1 MIKIKSG
8 KGLSKKS
15 HSRTPSLKKIRKI
28 VPKPFIISPDIL
40 ITTPDR
46 SPETKIGGKTSK
58 KLSDKKDQEEIKKSY
73 RESKETW
80 FRPSEEPRTVKQDKS
95 PRPVYKICKSAMGV
109 RKEYKIQKSKK
120 ERIPTLKTEER
131 IIVKKKITKKRDR
144 STGHGNFQK
153 FKHKDYETKDEENKI
168 RNKSKEKRMKNE
180 AKKIH
185 VKGIELFANK
195 TIEKK
200 VKQKGKKKLMK
211 KFDKPGWLEPSFAN
225 NFKSKD
231 PYLRDRYHDL
241 NIFSSENF
249 SSYDGSGLNI
259 DISHPPQAPGLRKHA
274 SCQINHSHRA
284 SITNNMLSSSLQTG
298 DTKNVYRP
306 KKQKKIRIVKL
317 AGKKQ
322 RRKKMSPNKA
332 ATKIQAAIRGFL
344 ARNQIQKKYKSN
356 DYSNTGIL
364 NLDLED
370 LNSEVDDVQHIVGE
384 LQKSQE
390 KYNNKELEIGFSHET
405 FTFQGKS
412 KDKSPKVRSNPEESK
427 GKLRI
432 LLTKGKNGV
441 NQTGFKENTDSKNSQ
456 IVVEKNHGEIVFQ
469 KFAEKSKESEECLKK
484 KQGLSRS
491 ERKFGQKSSD
501 FIDGWQDS
509 YVDSKDLELPRSEIH
524 VKKDFLEK
532 YLENSPDIND
542 ISFRF
547 LEITPAPKVNLNA
560 LRSPRPEEI
569 ISVHAE
575 KSPKINHL
583 YNIEQIFSP
592 KASDANKPLSI
603 PIKTDL
609 YKFVPKPS
617 DQKAPEPS
625 LSLKKPNE
633 KRQDISPLTKE
644 IVKKNHESASSRRSS
659 IEKNSEPTSKSS
671 ISYLNE
677 SSPKKKCSQ
686 EPSKDSLQC
695 SLEKI
700 EFGNSPQTLSPIE
713 KGSYIGIKE
722 MSKRLEQ
729 EQKNYE
735 LIEKDQKDLENYILL
750 DSLMSKKTDI
760 EELRKKDFETIQ
772 KLTGRAGSELEI
784 FEIFQNIINRRY
796 EKISSMFNE
805 NIKAVQ
811 DALAQS
817 VISEESSCIF
827 TDNLNNNENMSFKD
841 QEKNRK
847 VEENGKIRRLNASP
861 EPINMYVVFMYHPEK
876 SVMPLIDNEPEKA
889 QIINV
894 LQCEKKN
901 NIMHFAEKLE
911 QIDVKI
917 DEGIPVPHNSSRIVW
932 IDEVAMP
939 SNIDFTDLIIDAA
952 ISDIYNDL
960 LNWILEDLWLISS
973 NFIQEL
979 SNELIKAIL
988 ANEIREQIEDM
999 RKDYSEG
1006 QVLIIISK
1014 IFDRTQNLIAEELQK
1029 PLECDPLGVLSLLQE
1044 SEVGAG
1050 FLPEEKYSMLNFEAF
1065 SDVLGHHSKHIQI
1078 FNTMVFDSINEIL
1091 EKTMCKEELPWT
1103 SKRNPKSKKL
1113 VAEEVQRNIEIQLL
1127 KYCRVKSGPIVY
1139 DGLDDIGHI
1148 TEQILTQNRENGILK
1163 MLAMEISD
1171 NESLW
1176 FDYDKEELQAKLDL
1190 ADMVLEE
1197 EIDDI
1202 VEILIKT

>member
-8 KGLSKKS
+8 KALAKKS

-80 FRPSEEPRTVKQDKS
+80 FRPSEEPRAAKEDKS

-109 RKEYKIQKSKK
+109 RKDYKIKKPKK
-120 ERIPTLKTEER
+120 ERIPTLKTEEK
-131 IIVKKKITKKRDR
+131 IAVKKKITKKRDR

-153 FKHKDYETKDEENKI
+153 FKHKDYESKDEEIKI

-200 VKQKGKKKLMK
+200 IMQKSKKKVMK
-211 KFDKPGWLEPSFAN
+211 KFDKPGWPEPSFASN
-225 NFKSKD
+225 LKNKD
-231 PYLRDRYHDL
+231 HYLRDRHYDL

-259 DISHPPQAPGLRKHA
+259 DISHPPQVPGLRKHG

-284 SITNNMLSSSLQTG
+284 SITNNMLSNSLQTG
-298 DTKNVYRP
+298 DTKYIYKPKKHKKLRIVKSAS
-306 KKQKKIRIVKL
+306 KKQK
-317 AGKKQ
+317 
-322 RRKKMSPNKA
+322 RKKMSPNKA
-332 ATKIQAAIRGFL
+332 ATKIQAAVRGFL
-344 ARNQIQKKYKSN
+344 ARNQIQKQYKN
-356 DYSNTGIL
+356 NRYKNTGIL
-364 NLDLED
+364 NLDLDD
-370 LNSEVDDVQHIVGE
+370 LNSEVDEVQHLVGE

-390 KYNNKELEIGFSHET
+390 KYNNKDLEIGFSHET
-405 FTFQGKS
+405 FTFQNKS
-412 KDKSPKVRSNPEESK
+412 KEKSPKIRSNPEESK

-432 LLTKGKNGV
+432 LLTKGKNNT
-441 NQTGFKENTDSKNSQ
+441 NQAGFKDNTDSKNSP
-456 IVVEKNHGEIVFQ
+456 IVVEKNHSEIVFQ
-469 KFAEKSKESEECLKK
+469 KLAEKSKESEESVKK
-484 KQGLSRS
+484 KPIFSRS
-491 ERKFGQKSSD
+491 ERKFGPKSND

-509 YVDSKDLELPRSEIH
+509 YIDSKDLELPRSEIH

-532 YLENSPDIND
+532 YLENSPDVND
-542 ISFRF
+542 VSFKF
-547 LEITPAPKVNLNA
+547 LEITPAPKANLNA

-569 ISVHAE
+569 NSTHAE
-575 KSPKINHL
+575 KFSKIHHL
-583 YNIEQIFSP
+583 YDIEQIFSP
-592 KASDANKPLSI
+592 KASDGNTKILSI
-603 PIKTDL
+603 PIKADL
-609 YKFVPKPS
+609 YKFVPNPL
-617 DQKAPEPS
+617 DQKPLEPI
-625 LSLKKPNE
+625 LSLKKNNE
-633 KRQDISPLTKE
+633 KRLDISPLTKE

-659 IEKNSEPTSKSS
+659 IEKNSILYPE
-671 ISYLNE
+671 E
-677 SSPKKKCSQ
+677 SSPQKKYQ
-686 EPSKDSLQC
+686 EPLKDSLQC

-700 EFGNSPQTLSPIE
+700 ELENSPRILSPIE

-722 MSKRLEQ
+722 MTKRLEQ
-729 EQKNYE
+729 EKKNYE
-735 LIEKDQKDLENYILL
+735 LIEKDQKDLENYIFL
-750 DSLMSKKTDI
+750 DSLISKKTDI
-760 EELRKKDFETIQ
+760 DELRKKDLETIQ

-796 EKISSMFNE
+796 EKISSMFND

-827 TDNLNNNENMSFKD
+827 VENVNNNENLSFKD
-841 QEKNRK
+841 QEKNSK
-847 VEENGKIRRLNASP
+847 IEVNAKIRRLNASP

-876 SVMPLIDNEPEKA
+876 NQIPFIDNEPEKT
-889 QIINV
+889 QFINV
-894 LQCEKKN
+894 LEYDKKSS
-901 NIMHFAEKLE
+901 ILHFAEKLE
-911 QIDVKI
+911 QIDVKV

-952 ISDIYNDL
+952 ISDIYDDL
-960 LNWILEDLWLISS
+960 LDWIIEDVWIISS

-979 SNELIKAIL
+979 SNDLIKAIL

-1006 QVLIIISK
+1006 QVLVIISK

-1065 SDVLGHHSKHIQI
+1065 SDVLEHQSKYVQI
-1078 FNTMVFDSINEIL
+1078 FNTMVFDSINEVI
-1091 EKTMCKEELPWT
+1091 EKTMCKEELPWAK
-1103 SKRNPKSKKL
+1103 KRNPKSKKL
-1113 VAEEVQRNIEIQLL
+1113 GTVDVQRNIEIQLL
-1127 KYCRVKSGPIVY
+1127 KCCRIKSGPIIY
-1139 DGLDDIGHI
+1139 DGLDDIKHI

-1163 MLAMEISD
+1163 MLSMEIADSE
-1171 NESLW
+1171 NIW